1 MDQGC
6 HPYPSR
12 DASLTARGASLNLI
26 PIPNPFKILPLGMM
40 FRFGNY
46 NNLKCGRGGFG
57 VRACPLKAPLVKHCT
72 SKKAQ
77 SGRTAAQRGRT
88 AAQRGRTAVQ
98 LLFLQLDTFWW
109 EQHSAGSISSA
120 GTKVLLA
127 TRSSGH
133 FLCKRLSHL
142 HCSAPGLALVTL
154 FARIHDNA
162 PSVNGNCCATA
173 SLTFQNIALS
183 TPFCWQHISAGAT
196 LAPFLVYASWQA
208 VGCFTARACF

>member
-26 PIPNPFKILPLGMM
+26 PIPNPFKILSLGMM

-98 LLFLQLDTFWW
+98 LLFLPLDTFWW
-109 EQHSAGSISSA
+109 EQHSAGSISFS
-120 GTKVLLA
+120 VSCFSYSW
-127 TRSSGH
+127 TRSGGNSILHIFCWYESLAGNAL
-133 FLCKRLSHL
+133 FWTLSVQAPFSSSL
-142 HCSAPGLALVTL
+142 FCSWPCSC
-154 FARIHDNA
+154 D
-162 PSVNGNCCATA
+162 
-173 SLTFQNIALS
+173 
-183 TPFCWQHISAGAT
+183 PFCSH
-196 LAPFLVYASWQA
+196 P
-208 VGCFTARACF
+208 

>member
-1 MDQGC
+1 MWQG
-6 HPYPSR
+6 R
-12 DASLTARGASLNLI
+12 VRGPGLSSQSTPDETLYQQES
-26 PIPNPFKILPLGMM
+26 PK
-40 FRFGNY
+40 RE
-46 NNLKCGRGGFG
+46 KCGPKEENCGSKG
-57 VRACPLKAPLVKHCT
+57 RA
-72 SKKAQ
+72 
-77 SGRTAAQRGRT
+77 
-88 AAQRGRTAVQ
+88 AVQ
-98 LLFLQLDTFWW
+98 LLFLLLDTFLW

-183 TPFCWQHISAGAT
+183 IPFCWQHISAGAT

-208 VGCFTARACF
+208 VECFTARACF

>member
-12 DASLTARGASLNLI
+12 DASLTAKGASLNLI
-26 PIPNPFKILPLGMM
+26 PIPNPFKILSLGMM

-98 LLFLQLDTFWW
+98 LLFLPLDRFWW

-120 GTKVLLA
+120 GRKSCWQRALLDTFCQLLFLHLDTFWWEQYSAYLLLVRKSGRQRALLDTFCASAFLIFIVLL
-127 TRSSGH
+127 
-133 FLCKRLSHL
+133 
-142 HCSAPGLALVTL
+142 LAL
-154 FARIHDNA
+154 
-162 PSVNGNCCATA
+162 
-173 SLTFQNIALS
+173 
-183 TPFCWQHISAGAT
+183 
-196 LAPFLVYASWQA
+196 LV
-208 VGCFTARACF
+208 